1 MARGRKS
8 EQIKRI
14 TRSDGETLKSI
25 AHTGLITRSNA
36 KEYFNLNEKRI
47 ELLKKNNYLIEHTS
61 NTKQGLQTY
70 YTLGSAGA
78 NFIKS
83 KTDIDYLYRGNKNQ
97 IDHDIK
103 LNQAYCQ
110 ITHEQRQGWIN
121 ENQIIH
127 KWGTLSP
134 DTKHV
139 TGVDAIVTTPDGIV
153 AIEVITRNYGE
164 IELQEK
170 QDAANAL
177 GCSRMVM
184 INA

>member
-8 EQIKRI
+8 EKIKRI
-14 TRSDGETLKSI
+14 TKSDGETMKSI

-36 KEYFNLNEKRI
+36 KKYFNLNDKRV
-47 ELLKKNNYLIEHTS
+47 ELLKKNSYLIEHTN
-61 NTKQGLQTY
+61 NTKKGLQTY
-70 YTLGSAGA
+70 YTLGKAGVD
-78 NFIKS
+78 FIKS
-83 KTDIDYLYRGNKNQ
+83 KTDIDFLYRGNKNQ

-110 ITHEQRQGWIN
+110 MTHEQRQGWLN
-121 ENQIIH
+121 ENQIINR
-127 KWGTLSP
+127 WDTLSP

-139 TGVDAIVTTPDGIV
+139 TGVDAIVVTAEGIV

-164 IELQEK
+164 VEIQAK

-177 GCSRMVM
+177 GCNRMVM

>member
-8 EQIKRI
+8 EKIKRV
-14 TRSDGETLKSI
+14 TKSDGETMKSI
-25 AHTGLITRSNA
+25 AHTGVITRANA
-36 KEYFNLNEKRI
+36 KEYFNLNDKRI
-47 ELLKKNNYLIEHTS
+47 ELLKKNSYLVEHTN
-61 NTKQGLQTY
+61 NTKKGLQTY
-70 YTLGSAGA
+70 FTLGKAGVD
-78 NFIKS
+78 FIKRQ
-83 KTDIDYLYRGNKNQ
+83 TDIDYLYRGNKSQ

-110 ITHEQRQGWIN
+110 ITHEQRQGWVN

-127 KWGTLSP
+127 KWENLAP
-134 DTKHV
+134 NTKHV
-139 TGVDAIVTTPDGIV
+139 TGVDAIVITSDGIV

-164 IELQEK
+164 IEIQEK
-170 QDAANAL
+170 HDAANAL